1 MNAIE
6 WDSNSIFPPAK
17 RDNVRAAT
25 LEMLPISITD
35 LFSHLGARICFYF
48 VFFFTRIPGNISNG
62 CPPLRPPKKRK
73 LKEKRIVSRPF
84 FVLVCLLVLLT
95 CAEIHA
101 PPLSAAVCLHVLERL
116 RSTQRPT
123 IDPALHSPINFLL
136 VVTADF
142 FVLRKGLDLIK
153 KNSSIQNRG
162 ENSKR
167 SVSSVIHC
175 RTLRN
180 IGSTWCDS
188 VKSNE
193 IIRVMTDPI
202 LLSIRVVFAIIHFLR
217 FGS

>member
-6 WDSNSIFPPAK
+6 WDSNSIFSPSQTRQYK
-17 RDNVRAAT
+17 SGDTGNVTNFHNGSLQSLGSAYLFLFCIFFHPNPWKH
-25 LEMLPISITD
+25 LEWLP
-35 LFSHLGARICFYF
+35 
-48 VFFFTRIPGNISNG
+48 
-62 CPPLRPPKKRK
+62 PPLRPPKKRK

-202 LLSIRVVFAIIHFLR
+202 LLSIRVVFAIIHFL
-217 FGS
+217 